1 VKDNMA
7 DVIDSKKIAMDVRVA
22 RARAGLSQKELAEKS
37 GVCETTISFIENG
50 KQETIRMSTLQ
61 KLAEVLGVDV
71 GQLIE

>member
-1 VKDNMA
+1 MA

>member
-1 VKDNMA
+1 MA
-7 DVIDSKKIAMDVRVA
+7 GVIGSKKIAMDVRVA

>member
-1 VKDNMA
+1 MA
-7 DVIDSKKIAMDVRVA
+7 NAIDSKKIAMDVRVA